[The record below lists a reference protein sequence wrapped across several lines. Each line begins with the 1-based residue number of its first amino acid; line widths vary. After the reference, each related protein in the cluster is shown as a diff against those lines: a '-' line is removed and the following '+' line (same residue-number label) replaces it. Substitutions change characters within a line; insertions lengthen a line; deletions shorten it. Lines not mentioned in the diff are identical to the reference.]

1 MDTVRIAATFA
12 AALFLAFVHHWAL
25 YLHLHEG
32 EGRKYWFSLADGVS
46 ITYIFLQLLPEIGH
60 FIAAPPTPGERPY
73 VLDLPGG
80 EPVVGWLEHNPF
92 FPLLIGFTLFY
103 GLEKWIEH
111 SSPDLREDQVNLSVH
126 FWAHIV
132 GLTLYKILLGYL
144 LTRTGGWV
152 SLLVFLGAMGLHFLV
167 MDVHLL
173 EMHKRAYTLFGRWV
187 LIAAFTSGWLLG
199 VLVDITPA
207 LLAMLMSFVAG
218 SAVLMIIQD
227 EFSDDHPT
235 YFPAFLG
242 SVAVYSLLMMAI

>member
-1 MDTVRIAATFA
+1 M
-12 AALFLAFVHHWAL
+12 
-25 YLHLHEG
+25 
-32 EGRKYWFSLADGVS
+32 
-46 ITYIFLQLLPEIGH
+46 
-60 FIAAPPTPGERPY
+60 
-73 VLDLPGG
+73 LDLPGSETG
-80 EPVVGWLEHNPF
+80 VTWLEHNPF

-103 GLEKWIEH
+103 GLEKWIER

-132 GLTLYKILLGYL
+132 GLALYKVLLGYL
-144 LTRTGGWV
+144 LTRTGSWL
-152 SLLVFLGAMGLHFLV
+152 SLLIFTGAMGLHFLV

-173 EMHKRAYTLFGRWV
+173 EMHKRAYTVFGRWV

-199 VLVDITPA
+199 VQVAISPV
-207 LLAMLMSFVAG
+207 LLALLMSFVAG

-242 SVAVYSLLMMAI
+242 SVAVYSLLMLAL